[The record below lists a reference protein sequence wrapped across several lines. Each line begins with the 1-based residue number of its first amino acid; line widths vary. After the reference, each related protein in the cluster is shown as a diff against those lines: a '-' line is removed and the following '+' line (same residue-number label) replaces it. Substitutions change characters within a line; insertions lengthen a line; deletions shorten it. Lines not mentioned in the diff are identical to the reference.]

1 MSQKI
6 RELLEEYR
14 LYDPETENRCDN
26 FEKCEFLLNSRFDA
40 LLGFRIKDL
49 NVSSIHLNN
58 FRKKLLELKELKIE
72 HYRNKYLAQQE
83 IQEIPEIPHWMVEW
97 KINIDILYN
106 EFERYEPY
114 HENNCRNLEVCINL
128 LNSRYRAIKEWKKTK
143 YADILIEQSNKKNP
157 IYKYYSD
164 KFEKDLVEL
173 KELKIEEYRTIFESE
188 SHIETD
194 IHQKRQSPY
203 NIFFKEQMK
212 IIKEKEKELQ
222 RYEYMTAKEKM
233 DYIADLWKATKK
245 DDSESHIETDI
256 HQKRQS
262 PYNIFFKEQMKIIKE
277 KEKELQRYEYMTAK
291 EKMDYIADLWKA
303 TKKDDSESDIEFAN
317 IEPDRIVYND
327 KGAQKY
333 LEESIREHTKIRREY
348 TKSIRGHIEK
358 EEYRRFQEQEYEKTK
373 NKIKEQLHSLVKMPS
388 RLFGRLMSSSFSSSK
403 KLDINEKIN
412 IWSDK
417 IIELISAF
425 RLLKSEECRNL
436 DECVNKITIIIDIIN
451 SFVERP
457 NTMIYNELP
466 KDSIYNIQKNIIYKI
481 FLIDYKITFTD
492 KELEHRQYLQL
503 LEDYSKILIVLQNIK
518 LDDCKNTFSEEKTG
532 GKKYKNL
539 KSKTDLKNKKR
550 NGMKI
555 IQKY

>member
-173 KELKIEEYRTIFESE
+173 KELKIEEYRTIFE
-188 SHIETD
+188 
-194 IHQKRQSPY
+194 
-203 NIFFKEQMK
+203 
-212 IIKEKEKELQ
+212 
-222 RYEYMTAKEKM
+222 
-233 DYIADLWKATKK
+233 
-245 DDSESHIETDI
+245 SESHIETDI

-555 IQKY
+555 NQNQKK